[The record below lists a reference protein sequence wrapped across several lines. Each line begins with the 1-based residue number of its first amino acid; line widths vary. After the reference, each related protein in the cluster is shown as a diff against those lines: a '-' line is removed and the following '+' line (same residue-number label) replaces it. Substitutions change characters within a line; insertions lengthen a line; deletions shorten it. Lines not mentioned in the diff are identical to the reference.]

1 MVDSLQIGVI
11 GTIGGWSSEALAD
24 RLAERTGFRL
34 LIDMSEVT
42 ARLDEGRVLFR
53 DHDLC
58 ALDGLI
64 IKKIGEQY
72 NAHLLDRLEIL
83 RYVQERGVP
92 VFSKPLSILRLL
104 DRLSCTVTLASAGIP
119 MPATE
124 VTESLAHAVAA
135 VQRFGRAIVK
145 GLYSTK
151 ARGMLVLSQD
161 DPELEA
167 KLLAF
172 RAAENPVMYIQRMLQ
187 LPGRDLGVM
196 FLGGQ
201 YLGAYARVK
210 ASDAWNTTIHSGGHY
225 AASDPSPEIIELSRR
240 AQALFDLDFTGVDV
254 VETEQGPMVFEVSA
268 FGGFS
273 GLRDGGKLDAAA
285 RYADYVVERCKH
297 SRAARQNAAAAP
309 PRATAGAVELRPM
322 SIFPPER

>member
-1 MVDSLQIGVI
+1 MV
-11 GTIGGWSSEALAD
+11 GGWSSESLAD
-24 RLAERTGFRL
+24 RVAERTGFRL
-34 LIDMSEVT
+34 LVDMERVT
-42 ARLDEGRVLFR
+42 ARLDEGRVLYG

-64 IKKIGEQY
+64 IKKVGDQY

-83 RYVQERGVP
+83 RYVEERGVP

-104 DRLSCTVTLASAGIP
+104 DRLSCTITLASAGIP
-119 MPATE
+119 MPPTE
-124 VTESLAHAVAA
+124 VTENTKHAVAA
-135 VQRFGRAIVK
+135 VQRFGRAIIK

-151 ARGMLVLSQD
+151 ARGMLVLSTD

-167 KLLAF
+167 KLAAF
-172 RAAENPVMYIQRMLQ
+172 RAADNPVLYIQKMLK
-187 LPGRDLGVM
+187 LPGRDLGVA

-210 ASDAWNTTIHSGGHY
+210 ANDAWNTTIHSGGHY
-225 AASDPSPEIIELSRR
+225 EAYEPSPPIIELARK
-240 AQALFDLDFTGVDV
+240 AQALFNLDFTGVDV

-273 GLRDGGKLDAAA
+273 GLRDGCKVDAAA
-285 RYADYVVERCKH
+285 RYAAHVVEQCQQR
-297 SRAARQNAAAAP
+297 RAARQ
-309 PRATAGAVELRPM
+309 G
-322 SIFPPER
+322 

>member
-1 MVDSLQIGVI
+1 MKIGVV
-11 GTIGGWSSEALAD
+11 GMVAGWSSEALAD
-24 RLAERTGFRL
+24 RVAERTGFRL
-34 LIDMSEVT
+34 LVDMERVT
-42 ARLDEGRVLFR
+42 ARLDEGRVLFG

-64 IKKIGEQY
+64 VKKVGDQY
-72 NAHLLDRLEIL
+72 NAHMLDRLELL
-83 RYVQERGVP
+83 RYVEERGVP

-119 MPATE
+119 MPPTE
-124 VTESLAHAVAA
+124 VTENTRHAVAA

-151 ARGMLVLSQD
+151 ARGMLVLAAD

-167 KLLAF
+167 KLAAF
-172 RAAENPVMYIQRMLQ
+172 RAADNPVLYIQKMLK
-187 LPGRDLGVM
+187 LPGRDLGVA

-225 AASDPSPEIIELSRR
+225 EAYEPSPQIIELSRK
-240 AQALFDLDFTGVDV
+240 AQALFNLDFTGVDV

-273 GLRDGGKLDAAA
+273 GLRDGCKVDAAA
-285 RYADYVVERCKH
+285 RYADHVVERCKQR
-297 SRAARQNAAAAP
+297 RA
-309 PRATAGAVELRPM
+309 
-322 SIFPPER
+322 ERRG

>member
-1 MVDSLQIGVI
+1 MV
-11 GTIGGWSSEALAD
+11 GGWSSEALAD
-24 RLAERTGFRL
+24 RVAERTGFRL
-34 LIDMSEVT
+34 LVDMERVT
-42 ARLDEGRVLFR
+42 ARLDEGRVTFG

-58 ALDGLI
+58 TLDGLI
-64 IKKIGEQY
+64 VKKVGDQY
-72 NAHLLDRLEIL
+72 SAHMLDRLELL
-83 RYVQERGVP
+83 RYVEERGVP

-119 MPATE
+119 MPPTE
-124 VTESLAHAVAA
+124 VTENTRHAAAA

-151 ARGMLVLSQD
+151 ARGMLVLAAD

-167 KLLAF
+167 KLTAF
-172 RAAENPVMYIQRMLQ
+172 RAADNPVLYIQKMLT
-187 LPGRDLGVM
+187 LPGRDLGVA

-225 AASDPSPEIIELSRR
+225 EAYEPSPQIIELSRK
-240 AQALFDLDFTGVDV
+240 AQALFNLDFTGVDV

-273 GLRDGGKLDAAA
+273 GLRDGCKVDAAA
-285 RYADYVVERCKH
+285 RYADHVVEQCKQR
-297 SRAARQNAAAAP
+297 RA
-309 PRATAGAVELRPM
+309 
-322 SIFPPER
+322 ERRG

>member
-1 MVDSLQIGVI
+1 MADSLKIGVV
-11 GTIGGWSSEALAD
+11 GMSGGWSSESLAD
-24 RLAERTGFRL
+24 RVAERTGFRL
-34 LIDMSEVT
+34 LVDMERVT
-42 ARLDEGRVLFR
+42 ARLDEGRVLFG

-58 ALDGLI
+58 ELDGLI
-64 IKKIGEQY
+64 VKKVGDQY
-72 NAHLLDRLEIL
+72 NAHMLDRLELL
-83 RYVQERGVP
+83 RYVEERGVP

-119 MPATE
+119 MPPTE
-124 VTESLAHAVAA
+124 VTENTKHAVAA

-151 ARGMLVLSQD
+151 ARGMLVLAAG
-161 DPELEA
+161 DPELEV
-167 KLLAF
+167 KLAAF
-172 RAAENPVMYIQRMLQ
+172 RAADNPVMYIQKMLK

-196 FLGGQ
+196 FIGGQ

-210 ASDAWNTTIHSGGHY
+210 ASGAWNTTIHAGGHY
-225 AASDPSPEIIELSRR
+225 EAYEPSPQIIELSRR

-273 GLRDGGKLDAAA
+273 GLRDGCKVDAAA
-285 RYADYVVERCKH
+285 RYSDYVVGQCRQRR
-297 SRAARQNAAAAP
+297 SARLG
-309 PRATAGAVELRPM
+309 RG
-322 SIFPPER
+322 